1 MKEIFISLEELEE
14 MECDYDIEDNGMS
27 GHHIGFHWYTA
38 TNEDET
44 IELYVK

>member
-1 MKEIFISLEELEE
+1 MRELFVTFEELEG
-14 MECDYDIEDNGMS
+14 MEFDYNIENNGMS
-27 GHHIGFHWYTA
+27 GKYIGYYWFTA